1 MSTSEVVAI
10 VSVVSSAV
18 VGVAGAVSSGIT
30 RRGDRKHEVNLRDK
44 DWANGVRELRAKAY
58 VRGLVY
64 ARRSIAETR
73 DRDPQAVERY
83 SVTAEIDVYGS
94 PDAARLWR
102 NVLANGPAALD
113 DFAKLAQS
121 ETEVKEPTSKRRLRD
136 WRKERSSSLP
146 V

>member
-1 MSTSEVVAI
+1 MSPSEVVAV

-58 VRGLVY
+58 VSGLVY
-64 ARRSIAETR
+64 ARRAIAETR
-73 DRDPQAVERY
+73 DGDSQAVERY

-94 PDAARLWR
+94 PEAARLWR
-102 NVLANGPAALD
+102 EVLANVPAALD
-113 DFAKLAQS
+113 SFARLAQR
-121 ETEVKEPTSKRRLRD
+121 ETAVKEPS
-136 WRKERSSSLP
+136 
-146 V
+146 